1 MVNSNNNLW
10 SDFKS
15 GFKGYK
21 KINNAQTVRVLQY
34 FLQIK
39 VPDIILLS
47 QLFSQLTSL
56 HQ

>member
-1 MVNSNNNLW
+1 MVRFQKWFQGL
-10 SDFKS
+10 KE
-15 GFKGYK
+15 KLLRTL
-21 KINNAQTVRVLQY
+21 KINNAQTVQVLQY